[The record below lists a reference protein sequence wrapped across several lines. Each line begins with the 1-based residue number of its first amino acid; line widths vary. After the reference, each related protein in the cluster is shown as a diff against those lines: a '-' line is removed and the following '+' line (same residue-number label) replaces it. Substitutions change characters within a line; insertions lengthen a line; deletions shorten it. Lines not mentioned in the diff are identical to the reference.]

1 MVLSVI
7 EFLQTNSTT
16 MQVIHHHKFCE
27 LFLDLFFFLTK
38 KCAPRRHA
46 LGSSSCTHLKVFS

>member
-16 MQVIHHHKFCE
+16 MQVIHHRKFCE
-27 LFLDLFFFLTK
+27 LFLDLFFFFNQEV
-38 KCAPRRHA
+38 
-46 LGSSSCTHLKVFS
+46 CTEKTCTGIL